1 MTMPQDGSEKNQPE
15 KNRPEPDGWDS
26 NTDSEQPNPNKRQ
39 KRSNQENEKVPD
51 GQHPEKPVK
60 KRNRPGKAMRNFMYQ
75 EKHIAWKLR
84 LMNYH
89 NFKLVNTP
97 YCMPF
102 LERLQQEDQVS

>member
-15 KNRPEPDGWDS
+15 KNRPEPDGRDIS
-26 NTDSEQPNPNKRQ
+26 TDSEQPNPNKRQ

-51 GQHPEKPVK
+51 GQHPKKPVK

-102 LERLQQEDQVS
+102 LERLQKEDQVS